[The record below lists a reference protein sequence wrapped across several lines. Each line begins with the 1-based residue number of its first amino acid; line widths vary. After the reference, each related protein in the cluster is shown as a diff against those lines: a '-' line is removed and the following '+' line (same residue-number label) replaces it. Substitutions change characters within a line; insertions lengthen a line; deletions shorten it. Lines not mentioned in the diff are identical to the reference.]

1 MEEHRSR
8 RILIIDNDDDLLM
21 RLKVLLADEG
31 YEVTTAWGG
40 KEALEQLDSKR
51 FDVILLSDHLPDT
64 NARALWRLLRRV
76 PSNAEVALIQGS
88 DPMIED
94 VRALLRDY
102 TEHCV
107 LPRTTPAQIAS
118 AVSRCLRRQEP
129 SPSVSGDISVR
140 KVNHEA

>member
-1 MEEHRSR
+1 MEDHQPR
-8 RILIIDNDDDLLM
+8 RILIIDYDDDLLM
-21 RLKVLLADEG
+21 RMKVLLADEG
-31 YEVTTAWGG
+31 YDVMTAWGG
-40 KEALEQLDSKR
+40 KEALEQLDTKS

-76 PSNAEVALIQGS
+76 PSHAELALIQGS

-94 VRALLRDY
+94 VKALLRDF

-118 AVSRCLRRQEP
+118 AVSLCLRRQEA
-129 SPSVSGDISVR
+129 STGSSGEIKAENADQ
-140 KVNHEA
+140 KP